1 MSSTMPA
8 ASDPENTPIG
18 LIGVGTMGR
27 FILQRLLE
35 AGYPV
40 VAYDVSAEAIDLAKS
55 WGSEVVSS
63 PAEVSNA
70 CKSVLLCLPG
80 PFETEQIVFG
90 EDELLNRTNVGHS
103 IIDLSTSD
111 LETTAPLAGK
121 ISKKQAT
128 LLDAPILG
136 HPSSIGNWVLPVV
149 GEAQVL
155 EKSSRVLTAY
165 QEIVREQELDA
176 LAALLGIRLIQ
187 RRSYRAYLQ

>member
-8 ASDPENTPIG
+8 ASDPETTPIG
-18 LIGVGTMGR
+18 LIGIGTMGR

-40 VAYDVSAEAIDLAKS
+40 VYDVSAEAIDLAKS
-55 WGSEVVSS
+55 WGSEVVNS
-63 PAEVSNA
+63 PAEVSNV

-111 LETTAPLAGK
+111 PETTAPLAGK
-121 ISKKQAT
+121 ISKKRAT

-136 HPSSIGNWVLPVV
+136 HPSSIGNWVLPVG

-155 EKSSRVLTAY
+155 EKSVLTAY

-187 RRSYRAYLQ
+187 RRNYRAYLK